1 MVIQI
6 LGVII
11 AIVIAVGIIMALMVW
26 KKKREGKAE
35 EANYRVFFIAGTI
48 VVSVS
53 IVLMAISFI
62 LQIFFLIV
70 TPILA
75 LGLLY
80 LMVGLANRD
89 KWKKTV

>member
-6 LGVII
+6 LGAII

-26 KKKREGKAE
+26 KKKREGRAE
-35 EANYRVFFIAGTI
+35 EVNYRPFFVVGTT

-53 IVLMAISFI
+53 IVLMFISFM
-62 LQIFFLIV
+62 LQILFLVV
-70 TPILA
+70 TPILV
-75 LGLLY
+75 LGLIY
-80 LMVGLANRD
+80 LIIGLANRD

>member
-11 AIVIAVGIIMALMVW
+11 AIVIAAGIIMALMVW

-35 EANYRVFFIAGTI
+35 EANYRTFFVVGTI
-48 VVSVS
+48 VVCAS

-62 LQIFFLIV
+62 LQIFFVIV
-70 TPILA
+70 TPVLA
-75 LGLLY
+75 LGLIY
-80 LMVGLANRD
+80 LMIGLANRD

>member
-6 LGVII
+6 LGAII
-11 AIVIAVGIIMALMVW
+11 AIVLVVGIIMALMVW
-26 KKKREGKAE
+26 KKKREGRAE
-35 EANYRVFFIAGTI
+35 EANYRAFFVVGTI

-53 IVLMAISFI
+53 IVLMFVSFI

-75 LGLLY
+75 LGLIY
-80 LMVGLANRD
+80 LTIGLVNRD

>member
-6 LGVII
+6 IGAII

-26 KKKREGKAE
+26 KKKREGRSEK
-35 EANYRVFFIAGTI
+35 ANYRAFFVLGI
-48 VVSVS
+48 VVISVS
-53 IVLMAISFI
+53 IVLMFISFI
-62 LQIFFLIV
+62 LQILFLIV

-75 LGLLY
+75 LGLIY
-80 LMVGLANRD
+80 LIIGLVNRD

>member
-6 LGVII
+6 LGLVI

-26 KKKREGKAE
+26 KKKREGRSE
-35 EANYRVFFIAGTI
+35 EADYRAFFVVGI
-48 VVSVS
+48 VVISAS
-53 IVLMAISFI
+53 IVLMFVSFI
-62 LQIFFLIV
+62 LQILFLIV

-75 LGLLY
+75 LGLIY
-80 LMVGLANRD
+80 LIIGLVNRD

>member
-6 LGVII
+6 LGAII

-35 EANYRVFFIAGTI
+35 EANYRVFFVVGTI
-48 VVSVS
+48 VVSAS
-53 IVLMAISFI
+53 IVLMFVSFI
-62 LQIFFLIV
+62 LQILFLIV

-75 LGLLY
+75 LGLIY
-80 LMVGLANRD
+80 LIIGLVNRD
-89 KWKKTV
+89 KWKKTE